1 MTTPQHLQGET
12 LATSSP
18 TNSTFRKYLKVKTN
32 LDGIPNEMRAIPHWV
47 AWAAKPSRTGKPKPD
62 KIPYTCVQQRRKEA
76 SSTDPQT
83 WSDFEQAKSYF
94 QTFEGKPQNAPIWGL
109 GLVFSKEAKLTF
121 IDLDG
126 CLSNWN
132 KETKTVSLTK
142 LAGETVLS
150 FGGWAELS
158 VSAKGIHIFVAET
171 IPEDQLSRHVNRSL
185 DVECYTEKRY
195 CATTGRW
202 LRVERT
208 EEGEYIGT
216 VTDRDPALR
225 LPSGEEA
232 RQSLVAFCRKAE
244 LLEKESRET
253 KAAKAARIRKAESVD
268 LKDDELLDKARSA
281 KNGKLF
287 CQLYDQGDLSGYG
300 SASEARF
307 ALTSLVAFWCGPEPD
322 RIFHIMDDSALIAG
336 DDEQAKKWARLGRKE
351 IAKVLESQT
360 TFYSPKKH
368 YILVGDK
375 FVEDTRRIV
384 KFSPSNVEMA
394 MADLVAEMEPDT
406 YVYGGRL
413 AKIVKGMS
421 GKQSYTQ
428 TGEQLPSAS
437 YIKPL
442 SLDDITAIS
451 SCRIR
456 WQRHSPA
463 QKDWVDFLPPEIVSR
478 NVFATQDCWRRFPVL
493 TGVINAPHLRADGR
507 TIISK
512 EGYDA
517 ESGLFADFGQQDFPP
532 VADAPSPD
540 DVERAKDWLKDALSE
555 FPFKDDAS
563 RSVAWAAILT
573 GVMRR
578 AVQAAP
584 LFAFNAP
591 TSGTGKSTLA
601 DLVAVIATG
610 RTAEP
615 LDYSP
620 DPKELR
626 KTLFSVLLKGAPV
639 VLLDNIVG
647 EVNASSLNIVLSQ
660 ERMQDRILGASET
673 ATVPTTAVWLATG
686 NNLTFVLDMTR
697 RTLFCTLDSREE
709 RPAERHFRRE
719 LIPWAKENRGN
730 LVWACLTLIRAALL
744 ASDSVIVSPMNGYNP
759 WSQIVRRT
767 LLFAGLTDPIET
779 QRVIEARDPKRTTL
793 LGVLTAWRAAYG
805 STPIAVSQILSDRS
819 PEGRAVYAALI
830 EAIPDLNETGNR
842 RVGKWLQANR
852 DKPIEGLILQNVG
865 MYRGSATWNV
875 EVITNNKKEEYTED
889 DFLV

>member
-18 TNSTFRKYLKVKTN
+18 TNSTFHNYLKVKTN
-32 LDGIPNEMRAIPHWV
+32 LDGIPNGMRAIPHWV

-109 GLVFSKEAKLTF
+109 GFVFSKETKLTF

-132 KETKTVSLTK
+132 KETKTFSLTK

-171 IPEDQLSRHVNRSL
+171 IPLSKHVNRSL

-195 CATTGRW
+195 CATTGHW
-202 LRVERT
+202 LRVERA

-216 VTDRDPALR
+216 VTDRDPALP

-232 RQSLVAFCRKAE
+232 WQSLVAFCRKAE
-244 LLEKESRET
+244 LLKKESRET

-268 LKDDELLDKARSA
+268 LEDDELLDKARSA

-300 SASEARF
+300 SASEARY

-322 RIFHIMDDSALIAG
+322 RIFHIMESSALIAG
-336 DDEQAKKWARLGRKE
+336 DDEQAKKWPRLGRKE
-351 IAKVLESQT
+351 IAKVLEGQT

-368 YILVGDK
+368 YNLVEGK
-375 FVEDTRRIV
+375 FVEDTRQVV
-384 KFSPSNVEMA
+384 KFAPSNVEMA
-394 MADLVAEMEPDT
+394 MANLVAVMEPDT

-413 AKIVKGMS
+413 AKIVKESS

-428 TGEQLPSAS
+428 GGEQLPSAS
-437 YIKPL
+437 YIKTL
-442 SLDDITAIS
+442 SLDDMAAIS
-451 SCRIR
+451 SCRLR
-456 WQRHSPA
+456 WQRFSPA
-463 QKDWVDFLPPEIVSR
+463 QKDWVDCLPPEIVSR
-478 NVFATQDCWRRFPVL
+478 NVFVSQECWRRFPVL
-493 TGVINAPHLRADGR
+493 TGIINAPHLRADGR

-555 FPFKDDAS
+555 FPFKDEES

-584 LFAFNAP
+584 LFAFDAP
-591 TSGTGKSTLA
+591 TPGSGKSTLA

-610 RTAEP
+610 RTAEA

-673 ATVPTTAVWLATG
+673 ATVPTTAVWMATG
-686 NNLTFVLDMTR
+686 NNLQLVGDMTR

-767 LLFAGLTDPIET
+767 LLFAGLSDPIKT
-779 QRVIEARDPKRTTL
+779 QRVIEARDPKRTSL
-793 LGVLTAWRAAYG
+793 LEVMTAWRAAFG
-805 STPIAVSQILSDRS
+805 STPVTVNQLLSDCS
-819 PEGRAVYAALI
+819 PEGVAVFEALRG
-830 EAIPDLNETGNR
+830 AIPYLKETDNR
-842 RVGKWLQANR
+842 RVGKWLQANMN
-852 DKPIEGLILQNVG
+852 KPVEGMILQNVG
-865 MYRGSATWNV
+865 VYRGSATWNV
-875 EVITNNKKEEYTED
+875 EDLPTDKKEYTED